1 MADAIFKVLK
11 GGLMLAGIAF
21 LLAGAKMA
29 QDVSEASQEA
39 SASINSI
46 AGDVHS
52 SSQALSSRLGKLDP
66 LLAQADTDLKSLDV
80 AIRTHRAATVR
91 ASDELHGSFQNVN
104 AALIQAGLWNDEV
117 RKASIEQR
125 ASLEATNKQLLAD
138 LVEFN
143 GLVKDART
151 AVSDPAIHATL
162 TDVSSS
168 AHEINETIYEL
179 RHPPKQTRGQR
190 ALKFIIQAIF
200 GNAVQGAVRR

>member
-1 MADAIFKVLK
+1 MTDAIFKILK

-21 LLAGAKMA
+21 LLAATKA
-29 QDVSEASQEA
+29 EQDRSEAEQSVSYSLQ
-39 SASINSI
+39 SI
-46 AGDVHS
+46 AGDVHI
-52 SSQALSSRLGKLDP
+52 SSQALGSRLGKLDP
-66 LLAQADTDLKSLDV
+66 LLVQAETDLKSLDV
-80 AIRTHRAATVR
+80 AIRTHRAATNR
-91 ASDELHGSFQNVN
+91 ASNELHGSFQNVN

-117 RKASIEQR
+117 RQASIEQR

-143 GLVKDART
+143 GLVKDARA

-168 AHEINETIYEL
+168 AHQINDTIYEL